1 MVPRICT
8 YELLED
14 VPAILSPKNH
24 VPKAILLA
32 FALCEEVS

>member
-14 VPAILSPKNH
+14 VSAILSPKNH